1 MICTTLRLKNVTK
14 ENDSKEGFFT
24 YICGFIQQKLA
35 LGGSVAIK
43 ITEHSWNADL
53 YKLMGHFAW
62 WTAFVTNVNASSSEA
77 FLIGCNYLGKPRE
90 QIDGYVMHANY
101 IFWRNTNPIQLSS
114 YSLFDMSKFPLKL
127 RGTAVMSLKEGQI
140 NDMILSLLSKGR
152 LIIRENNRVVIS
164 SDVLVNN

>member
-1 MICTTLRLKNVTK
+1 MTLKRVFSLTFV
-14 ENDSKEGFFT
+14 G
-24 YICGFIQQKLA
+24 L
-35 LGGSVAIK
+35 
-43 ITEHSWNADL
+43 
-53 YKLMGHFAW
+53 

>member
-1 MICTTLRLKNVTK
+1 M
-14 ENDSKEGFFT
+14 
-24 YICGFIQQKLA
+24 Y
-35 LGGSVAIK
+35 
-43 ITEHSWNADL
+43 
-53 YKLMGHFAW
+53 
-62 WTAFVTNVNASSSEA
+62 
-77 FLIGCNYLGKPRE
+77 YLGKPRE